1 MTLGTLAS
9 MPLHTLAIA
18 FCLQAPGGARARLM
32 PPAPPADIAA
42 LLAADPAAD
51 KAAATRLL
59 AENGVPAD
67 RRKLAAEALAKA
79 GGYSPA
85 IVVIDAIAA
94 CGGTCGATRDL
105 ADLLVSMSAEC
116 ADDKAALERLAAAAS
131 DAASPVNLA
140 ACRTIA
146 AMPEAKRP
154 EAHRAMAVR
163 TVAMK
168 TIPGAMQYDV
178 KEVKAKPGEI
188 LEFTLENTDTM
199 QHNLLIVLPGKMS
212 EVGVAADK
220 MGETAAGKACH
231 FVPDM
236 PSVLAVMGLVDPGKS
251 GRLFF
256 RVPEKPGTY
265 QYVCTYPGHWR
276 MMNGKL
282 KVAK

>member
-1 MTLGTLAS
+1 MLN
-9 MPLHTLAIA
+9 HTLALV
-18 FCLQAPGGARARLM
+18 FCLQAPAGAPARLM
-32 PPAPPADIAA
+32 PPAPPADVDA

-51 KAAATRLL
+51 NAVAARLL
-59 AENGVPAD
+59 SENGVPAD
-67 RRKLAAEALAKA
+67 RRKAAAGALAKA
-79 GGYSPA
+79 AGGSPA
-85 IVVIDAIAA
+85 VAVIDALAS

-105 ADLLVSMSAEC
+105 ADLLVSMANEC
-116 ADDKAALERLAAAAS
+116 AEDKTAMDRLSAAAS
-131 DAASPVNLA
+131 DAASPLNLA

-154 EAHRAMAVR
+154 EAHRAMTVR

-168 TIPGAMQYDV
+168 SIPGAMQYDV

-199 QHNLLIVLPGKMS
+199 QHNLLIVMPGKMS

-251 GRLFF
+251 GRLYF

>member
-1 MTLGTLAS
+1 MLN
-9 MPLHTLAIA
+9 HTLALV
-18 FCLQAPGGARARLM
+18 FCLQAPAGAPARLM
-32 PPAPPADIAA
+32 PPAPPADVDA

-51 KAAATRLL
+51 KAVAARLL
-59 AENGVPAD
+59 SENGVPAD
-67 RRKLAAEALAKA
+67 RRKAAAGALAKA
-79 GGYSPA
+79 AGGSPA
-85 IVVIDAIAA
+85 VAVIDALAS

-105 ADLLVSMSAEC
+105 ADLLVSMANEC
-116 ADDKAALERLAAAAS
+116 AEDKTAMDRLSAAAS
-131 DAASPVNLA
+131 DAASPLNLA

-154 EAHRAMAVR
+154 EAHRAMTVR

-168 TIPGAMQYDV
+168 SIPGAMQYDV

-199 QHNLLIVLPGKMS
+199 QHNLLIVMPGKMS

-251 GRLFF
+251 GRLYF

>member
-1 MTLGTLAS
+1 MLN
-9 MPLHTLAIA
+9 HTLALV
-18 FCLQAPGGARARLM
+18 FCLQAPAGAPARLM
-32 PPAPPADIAA
+32 PPAPPADVDA

-51 KAAATRLL
+51 KAVAARLL
-59 AENGVPAD
+59 SENGVPAD
-67 RRKLAAEALAKA
+67 RRKAAAGALAKA
-79 GGYSPA
+79 AGGSPA
-85 IVVIDAIAA
+85 VAVIDALAS

-105 ADLLVSMSAEC
+105 ADLLVSMANEC
-116 ADDKAALERLAAAAS
+116 AEDKTAMDRLSAAAS
-131 DAASPVNLA
+131 DAASPLNLA

-154 EAHRAMAVR
+154 EVHRAMTVR

-168 TIPGAMQYDV
+168 SIPGAMQYDV
-178 KEVKAKPGEI
+178 KEVKARPGEI

-199 QHNLLIVLPGKMS
+199 QHNLLIVMPGKMS

-251 GRLFF
+251 GRLYF

>member
-1 MTLGTLAS
+1 MLI
-9 MPLHTLAIA
+9 HTLALA
-18 FCLQAPGGARARLM
+18 FCLQAPAGAPAHLV
-32 PPAPPADIAA
+32 PPAPPADIDA

-51 KAAATRLL
+51 KAVASRLL
-59 AENGVPAD
+59 SENGVPAD
-67 RRKLAAEALAKA
+67 RRKAAAGALAKA
-79 GGYSPA
+79 AGTSPA
-85 IVVIDAIAA
+85 VMVIDALAS

-105 ADLLVSMSAEC
+105 ADLLVSMANDCAE
-116 ADDKAALERLAAAAS
+116 DKAAMDRLSAAAS
-131 DAASPVNLA
+131 DAASPLNLA

-163 TVAMK
+163 TVALK
-168 TIPGAMQYDV
+168 AIPGAMQYDV
-178 KEVKAKPGEI
+178 KEVKAKPGEV
-188 LEFTLENTDTM
+188 LEFTLENTDTI

-220 MGETAAGKACH
+220 MGETAAGKARQ

-236 PSVLAVMGLVDPGKS
+236 PSVLAVMGLIDPGKS

>member
-1 MTLGTLAS
+1 MLI
-9 MPLHTLAIA
+9 HTLALA
-18 FCLQAPGGARARLM
+18 FCLQAPAGAPAHLV
-32 PPAPPADIAA
+32 PPAPPADIDA

-51 KAAATRLL
+51 KAVAARLL
-59 AENGVPAD
+59 SENGVPAD
-67 RRKLAAEALAKA
+67 RRKAAASALAKSA
-79 GGYSPA
+79 GTSPA
-85 IVVIDAIAA
+85 VAVIDALAS

-105 ADLLVSMSAEC
+105 ADLLVSMANDCAE
-116 ADDKAALERLAAAAS
+116 DKAAMDRLSAAAS
-131 DAASPVNLA
+131 DAASPLNLA

-163 TVAMK
+163 TVALK
-168 TIPGAMQYDV
+168 AIPGAMQYDV
-178 KEVKAKPGEI
+178 KEVKAKPGEV
-188 LEFTLENTDTM
+188 LEFTLENTDTI

-220 MGETAAGKACH
+220 MGETAAGKARQ

-236 PSVLAVMGLVDPGKS
+236 PSVLAVMGLIDPGKS

>member
-1 MTLGTLAS
+1 MLI
-9 MPLHTLAIA
+9 HTLALA
-18 FCLQAPGGARARLM
+18 FCLQAPVGAPAHLV
-32 PPAPPADIAA
+32 PPAPPADIDA

-51 KAAATRLL
+51 KAVASRLL
-59 AENGVPAD
+59 SENGVPAD
-67 RRKLAAEALAKA
+67 RRKAAASALAKSA
-79 GGYSPA
+79 GTSPA
-85 IVVIDAIAA
+85 VAVIDALAS

-105 ADLLVSMSAEC
+105 ADLLVSMANDCAE
-116 ADDKAALERLAAAAS
+116 DKAAMDRLSAAAS
-131 DAASPVNLA
+131 DAASPLNLA

-163 TVAMK
+163 TVALK

-178 KEVKAKPGEI
+178 KEVKAKPGEV
-188 LEFTLENTDTM
+188 LEFTLENTDTI

-220 MGETAAGKACH
+220 MGETAAGKARQ

-236 PSVLAVMGLVDPGKS
+236 PSVLAVMGLIDPGKS